1 MGVGLQ
7 VFHLRRHY
15 LRTAWLRVN
24 AGVAAS
30 VPAHCRNVGITMR
43 AMEISIDLAL
53 VRGILTQ
60 EIERARDDIQADGVV
75 RAYENSRLRHDS
87 RIAAAPDVETLACRA
102 GCTWCCYFSV
112 DVRAVEALTILD
124 FVERTLSVE
133 EKTRI
138 YAEVRANSAA
148 LRNLDEVERMR
159 RNVKCPFLGA
169 GRCTIYSAR
178 PQTCRNYHAT
188 DAAGCQQSYED
199 PDNLEIDPEFAPA
212 VYQAGAA
219 HVDAFTRAMREAGY
233 DTNVYELN
241 SALDAAL
248 SERGVRER
256 FASRSTPFT
265 TLNGDD
271 VPAEFDDIE
280 S

>member
-1 MGVGLQ
+1 
-7 VFHLRRHY
+7 
-15 LRTAWLRVN
+15 
-24 AGVAAS
+24 
-30 VPAHCRNVGITMR
+30 
-43 AMEISIDLAL
+43 MEISIDLAL
-53 VRGILTQ
+53 VRGILAQ
-60 EIERARDDIQADGVV
+60 EGKRARDEIRDEGVV
-75 RAYENSRLRHDS
+75 SAYENSRLRHDS

-102 GCTWCCYFSV
+102 GCNWCCYFSV

-159 RNVKCPFLGA
+159 RNVKCAFLSE

-212 VYQAGAA
+212 VYQSGAA

-241 SALDAAL
+241 SALEAAL
-248 SERGVRER
+248 SERGASER
-256 FASRSTPFT
+256 FAAKSPPFI
-265 TLNGDD
+265 TLSGDD
-271 VPAEFDDIE
+271 VPAEFDDLE
-280 S
+280 